1 MIYEFEK
8 IGTFSVSNEMD
19 YVLATERFMGFA
31 LLQALWQKLQM
42 GKRFAVAI
50 CKVVLKIDFT
60 FFYSFSNTIFGDH
73 FS

>member
-19 YVLATERFMGFA
+19 YLLATERFIGFA

-42 GKRFAVAI
+42 GKQFAVAI
-50 CKVVLKIDFT
+50 CK
-60 FFYSFSNTIFGDH
+60 H
-73 FS
+73 M